1 MSSVQVCMFSI
12 LSGSS
17 CEEALLLVWTRTV
30 CHGGLDEDVTA
41 HNEQSHS
48 AVCLLTDLLN
58 VQKKNYSSVIQVPS
72 AGRLLTLV
80 MSD

>member
-1 MSSVQVCMFSI
+1 MLSLLSSVHVCMFSN
-12 LSGSS
+12 LSGSL
-17 CEEALLLVWTRTV
+17 CEEALLLVWTHRV
-30 CHGGLDEDVTA
+30 CHGGLKEDVTA
-41 HNEQSHS
+41 HDEQSHP

-58 VQKKNYSSVIQVPS
+58 VQKKLQVPS

>member
-1 MSSVQVCMFSI
+1 MFSN
-12 LSGSS
+12 LSGSL

-30 CHGGLDEDVTA
+30 CHGGLKEDVTA

-58 VQKKNYSSVIQVPS
+58 VQKKLLFSDSSAFRWSPP
-72 AGRLLTLV
+72 
-80 MSD
+80 DPCNE